1 MRDKTL
7 IIAEAGV
14 NHNGSLDTALNL
26 VNVAAQSGADIV
38 KFQSFKSKKLVTNT
52 AEKAEYQIKN
62 TGSAASQQSML
73 KKLELSVS
81 DHLRLFNECKAL
93 NIEFLSTPF
102 EQESLEFLV
111 NNLRLHRLKIPSGEI
126 TNAPLLLKFAQSG
139 CEIILS
145 TGMSTLSEIEVALGV
160 LAFGMT
166 QEKSKSPSLR
176 AFQQAYNSDE
186 GQAALRAKVSLLHCT
201 TEYPAPIDE
210 INLRVIDTL
219 NAAFQLPVGY
229 SDHSEGIF
237 IPIAAVA
244 KGAKIIEKHFTLD
257 RNMEGPD
264 HVASLEPNEL
274 KEMVSQIRLTEKA
287 LGSSTKLVTG
297 SEEKN
302 MTIARKSL
310 VAAKAIKKGE
320 IFSEDNLT
328 VKRPGSGITPL
339 SYWSYIGWPANQDY
353 EEDQV
358 IE

>member
-1 MRDKTL
+1 MRDKTI

-14 NHNGSLDTALNL
+14 NHNGSLENALEL

-62 TGSAASQQSML
+62 TGETESQQSML
-73 KKLELSVS
+73 EKLELSAS
-81 DHLRLFNECKAL
+81 DHLRLFDECKAL
-93 NIEFLSTPF
+93 NIEFLSTAF
-102 EQESLEFLV
+102 EQESLDLLV
-111 NNLRLHRLKIPSGEI
+111 NDLGLHRLKIPSGEI
-126 TNAPLLLKFAQSG
+126 TNAPLLLRFAQSG

-145 TGMSTLSEIEVALGV
+145 TGMSSLSDIEVALGV

-166 QEKSKSPSLR
+166 QEKTTSPSLR

-186 GQAALRAKVSLLHCT
+186 GQAALRTKVALLHCT

-219 NAAFQLPVGY
+219 NAAFRLPVGY
-229 SDHSEGIF
+229 SDHSEGIS

-264 HVASLEPNEL
+264 HAASLEPNEFR
-274 KEMVSQIRLTEKA
+274 EMVSQIRLTERA
-287 LGSSTKLVTG
+287 FGSSVKLVTG

-302 MTIARKSL
+302 MAIARKSL
-310 VAAKAIKKGE
+310 VAAKAVKKGE

-328 VKRPGSGITPL
+328 VKRPGNGISPL
-339 SYWSYIGWPANQDY
+339 KYWSYIGLPANRDY
-353 EEDQV
+353 EEDEV
-358 IE
+358 LE